1 MFYEAAG
8 RVGERCSGP
17 LPYDPIKAIVAPR
30 PVGWLTTVS
39 SGGVV
44 NLAPYSFFN
53 AVADKPAVVAFGS
66 DGRKHS
72 ARNAGDTGAF
82 VCNVATW
89 DLREA
94 VNATSVEVAADV
106 SEAHLADL
114 ELAPSRLVAPPRVA
128 AAPAALECVHLATHP
143 LRLREGEEH
152 GYVVVYGQVVGVHVD
167 DRFIRDGRV
176 DTAAMR
182 PIARMGYDEYTV
194 VERAFRMRRPR

>member
-1 MFYEAAG
+1 
-8 RVGERCSGP
+8 
-17 LPYDPIKAIVAPR
+17 
-30 PVGWLTTVS
+30 LTTVS

-128 AAPAALECVHLATHP
+128 ASPAALECVHLATHP